1 MFFLFNKGSLR
12 VTAHTHMT
20 LRVNGHEKFF
30 YRTLLTHFL
39 EANFVI
45 SQLCS
50 ENDVKSSFWIDR
62 DQNRDFLNFL
72 MH

>member
-1 MFFLFNKGSLR
+1 
-12 VTAHTHMT
+12 MT